1 MSRSKTKNNRRIRK
15 RTAFGLFVVFS
26 SLGTLQIV
34 SSTKSQLAT
43 VRRDLAASS
52 ALSAP
57 SAGFENYLLV
67 GSDSREGADPN
78 DADFATIGGEGEV
91 SGRRSDTLMVFHYD
105 IATGAGALI
114 SFPRDLWVKLGD
126 GQKAG
131 RINSAY
137 QLGTDVLVRTMQTE
151 FGIPIHHY
159 LEIDFQ
165 GFKGLVDSIGGVQLC
180 LQFPSRDKRTGF
192 FMPSGCH
199 NLEGVRALAF
209 ARSRFF
215 ETKVKNKWQIDGS
228 SDIGRSKR
236 QRQFIAAMLN
246 SALTRVISNPFM
258 VSSAFAGATKA
269 IIIDENLD
277 LTELAK
283 KIRPAAKGAISRYS
297 LAVYGDQVGE
307 DSVLRVAKDS
317 APVLAFFGGTGPA
330 PEVLDEN

>member
-1 MSRSKTKNNRRIRK
+1 MSRSKTTNNRRIRK
-15 RTAFGLFVVFS
+15 QTAFGLFIVFS
-26 SLGTLQIV
+26 SLGALQIV
-34 SSTKSQLAT
+34 SSTKSQLNT
-43 VRRDLAASS
+43 VRRDLVASS

-67 GSDSREGADPN
+67 GSDSREGTDPN

-91 SGRRSDTLMVFHYD
+91 SGRRSDTLMIFHYD

-131 RINSAY
+131 RINSGY
-137 QLGTDVLVRTMQTE
+137 QLGTDVLIRTIQNE
-151 FGIPIHHY
+151 FGIPVHHY

-165 GFKGLVDSIGGVQLC
+165 GFKGLVDSIGGVQIC
-180 LQFPSRDKRTGF
+180 AQFPSRDKHTGF

-215 ETKVKNKWQIDGS
+215 ETKIENKWRIDGT
-228 SDIGRSKR
+228 SDIGRGKR

-258 VSSAFAGATKA
+258 VSSAFAGATKS
-269 IIIDENLD
+269 IITDENLD
-277 LTELAK
+277 LTEFAK

-297 LAVYGDQVGE
+297 LAVYGDRVGE
-307 DSVLRVAKDS
+307 DSVLRVAKDA

-330 PEVLDEN
+330 PELVDEG

>member
-1 MSRSKTKNNRRIRK
+1 M
-15 RTAFGLFVVFS
+15 LFLVFS
-26 SLGTLQIV
+26 SLGALQIV
-34 SSTKSQLAT
+34 TAIKSQLAT
-43 VRRDLAASS
+43 VRRDLVASS

-67 GSDSREGADPN
+67 GSDSREGTDPN
-78 DADFATIGGEGEV
+78 DADFAAIGGEGEV
-91 SGRRSDTLMVFHYD
+91 SGRRSDTLMIFHYD

-137 QLGTDVLVRTMQTE
+137 QLGTDVIVRTMQTE

-165 GFKGLVDSIGGVQLC
+165 GFKGLVDSIGGVQIC
-180 LQFPSRDKRTGF
+180 TQFPSRDKHTGF
-192 FMPSGCH
+192 FMPGGCH

-215 ETKVKNKWQIDGS
+215 ETKVENKWQIDGS
-228 SDIGRSKR
+228 SDIGRGKR

-246 SALTRVISNPFM
+246 SALTRVISNPFS
-258 VSSAFAGATKA
+258 VSSAFAGATRS
-269 IIIDENLD
+269 IITDENLD
-277 LTELAK
+277 LTEFAK

-297 LAVYGDQVGE
+297 LAVYGDRVGE
-307 DSVLRVAKDS
+307 DSVLRVAKDA

-330 PEVLDEN
+330 PEVLDDN

>member
-1 MSRSKTKNNRRIRK
+1 MSRSKTKNSRRIRK
-15 RTAFGLFVVFS
+15 RTAFGLFLVFS
-26 SLGTLQIV
+26 SLGALQIAAA
-34 SSTKSQLAT
+34 TKSQLAT
-43 VRRDLAASS
+43 VRRDLIASS
-52 ALSAP
+52 ELSAP

-78 DADFATIGGEGEV
+78 DADFAAIGGEGEV
-91 SGRRSDTLMVFHYD
+91 SGRRSDTLMIFHYD
-105 IATGAGALI
+105 IATGAGALV

-137 QLGTDVLVRTMQTE
+137 QLGTDVLIRTIQNE

-165 GFKGLVDSIGGVQLC
+165 GFKGLVDAIGGVKIC
-180 LQFPSRDKRTGF
+180 TQFPSRDKHTGF
-192 FMPSGCH
+192 FMPGGCH
-199 NLEGVRALAF
+199 NLKGVRALAF

-215 ETKVKNKWQIDGS
+215 ETKVENKWQIDGS
-228 SDIGRSKR
+228 SDIGRGKR

-246 SALTRVISNPFM
+246 SALTRVISNPFSA
-258 VSSAFAGATKA
+258 SSAFAGATKS
-269 IIIDENLD
+269 IITDENLD
-277 LTELAK
+277 LTEFAK

-297 LAVYGDQVGE
+297 LAVYGDRVGE
-307 DSVLRVAKDS
+307 DSVLRVAKDG

-330 PEVLDEN
+330 PELVDES

>member
-15 RTAFGLFVVFS
+15 RTAFGLFIVFS
-26 SLGTLQIV
+26 SLGALQIV

-43 VRRDLAASS
+43 VRRDLVASS

-78 DADFATIGGEGEV
+78 DADFAAIGGEGEV

-165 GFKGLVDSIGGVQLC
+165 GFKGLVDSIGGVQIC
-180 LQFPSRDKRTGF
+180 TQFPSRDKHTGF
-192 FMPSGCH
+192 FMPGGCH
-199 NLEGVRALAF
+199 NLDGVRALAF

-215 ETKVKNKWQIDGS
+215 ETKVENKWQIDGS
-228 SDIGRSKR
+228 SDIGRGKR
-236 QRQFIAAMLN
+236 QRQFVAAMLN
-246 SALTRVISNPFM
+246 SAITRVISNPFSA
-258 VSSAFAGATKA
+258 SSAFAGATKS
-269 IIIDENLD
+269 IITDENLD
-277 LTELAK
+277 LTEFAK
-283 KIRPAAKGAISRYS
+283 KVRPAANGAISRYS
-297 LAVYGDQVGE
+297 LVVYGDRVGE
-307 DSVLRVAKDS
+307 DSVLRVAKDA

-330 PEVLDEN
+330 PELLDDN

>member
-1 MSRSKTKNNRRIRK
+1 MSRSKTKNNRRLRK

-43 VRRDLAASS
+43 VRRDLVASS

-165 GFKGLVDSIGGVQLC
+165 GFKGLVDSIGGVQIC
-180 LQFPSRDKRTGF
+180 SQFPSRDKRTGF
-192 FMPSGCH
+192 FMPSWCH

-246 SALTRVISNPFM
+246 
-258 VSSAFAGATKA
+258 
-269 IIIDENLD
+269 
-277 LTELAK
+277 
-283 KIRPAAKGAISRYS
+283 
-297 LAVYGDQVGE
+297 
-307 DSVLRVAKDS
+307 
-317 APVLAFFGGTGPA
+317 
-330 PEVLDEN
+330 

>member
-1 MSRSKTKNNRRIRK
+1 MSRSKTKNSRRIRK
-15 RTAFGLFVVFS
+15 RTAFGLFLVFS
-26 SLGTLQIV
+26 SLGALQIAAA
-34 SSTKSQLAT
+34 TKSQLAT
-43 VRRDLAASS
+43 VRRDLIASS
-52 ALSAP
+52 ELSAP

-78 DADFATIGGEGEV
+78 DADFAAIGGEGEV
-91 SGRRSDTLMVFHYD
+91 SGRRSDTLMIFHYD
-105 IATGAGALI
+105 IATGAGALV

-137 QLGTDVLVRTMQTE
+137 QLGTDVLIRTIQNE

-165 GFKGLVDSIGGVQLC
+165 GFKGLVDAIGGVKIC
-180 LQFPSRDKRTGF
+180 TQFPSRDKHTGF
-192 FMPSGCH
+192 FMPGGCH
-199 NLEGVRALAF
+199 NLKGVRALAF

-215 ETKVKNKWQIDGS
+215 ETKVENKWQIDGS
-228 SDIGRSKR
+228 SDIGRGKR

-246 SALTRVISNPFM
+246 SALTRVISNPFSA
-258 VSSAFAGATKA
+258 SSAFAGATKS
-269 IIIDENLD
+269 IITDENLD
-277 LTELAK
+277 LTEFAK

-297 LAVYGDQVGE
+297 LAVYGDRVGE
-307 DSVLRVAKDS
+307 DSVLRVAKDA

-330 PEVLDEN
+330 PELVDES

>member
-1 MSRSKTKNNRRIRK
+1 M
-15 RTAFGLFVVFS
+15 LFLVFS
-26 SLGTLQIV
+26 SLGALQIV
-34 SSTKSQLAT
+34 TAIKSQLAT
-43 VRRDLAASS
+43 VRRDLVASS

-67 GSDSREGADPN
+67 GSDSREGTDPN
-78 DADFATIGGEGEV
+78 DADFAAIGGEGEV
-91 SGRRSDTLMVFHYD
+91 SGRRSDTLMIFHYD

-137 QLGTDVLVRTMQTE
+137 QLGTDVLIRTIQNE

-165 GFKGLVDSIGGVQLC
+165 GFKGLVDSIGGVQIC
-180 LQFPSRDKRTGF
+180 TQFPSRDKHTGF
-192 FMPSGCH
+192 FMPGGCH

-215 ETKVKNKWQIDGS
+215 ETKVENKWQIDGS
-228 SDIGRSKR
+228 SDIGRGKR
-236 QRQFIAAMLN
+236 QRQFIASMLN
-246 SALTRVISNPFM
+246 SGLTRVISNPFM
-258 VSSAFAGATKA
+258 VSSAFAGATKS
-269 IIIDENLD
+269 IITDENLD
-277 LTELAK
+277 LTEFAK

-297 LAVYGDQVGE
+297 LTVYGDRVGE
-307 DSVLRVAKDS
+307 DSVLRVAIDA

-330 PEVLDEN
+330 PEVPDEN

>member
-1 MSRSKTKNNRRIRK
+1 MSRSKTKNGRSYKTRL
-15 RTAFGLFVVFS
+15 AFTLFLAFS
-26 SLGTLQIV
+26 CLGALQIV
-34 SSTKSQLAT
+34 IATKSQLAT
-43 VRRDLAASS
+43 VRRDLAATS

-57 SAGFENYLLV
+57 SSGFENYLLV
-67 GSDSREGADPN
+67 GSDSRVGVDPN
-78 DADFATIGGEGEV
+78 DSDFATIGSNDEV

-105 IATGAGALI
+105 IATGSGALI

-131 RINSAY
+131 RINTAY
-137 QLGTDVLVRTMQTE
+137 QLGTDVLVRTIQNE

-165 GFKGLVDSIGGVQLC
+165 GFKGLVDSIGGVQIC
-180 LQFPSRDKRTGF
+180 TQFASRDKHTGF
-192 FMPSGCH
+192 FMPGGCH
-199 NLEGVRALAF
+199 NLNGVRALAF

-246 SALTRVISNPFM
+246 SALTRVISNPF
-258 VSSAFAGATKA
+258 VASSAFVGATNS
-269 IIIDENLD
+269 IITDQNLV
-277 LTELAK
+277 LTEFAK
-283 KIRPAAKGAISRYS
+283 KVKPAAQGAISRYS

-307 DSVLRVAKDS
+307 DSVLRVAKDA

-330 PEVLDEN
+330 PELLDEN

>member
-1 MSRSKTKNNRRIRK
+1 MSRSKTKNNRAV
-15 RTAFGLFVVFS
+15 RTRNAFILFLAFS
-26 SLGTLQIV
+26 SLGALQIV
-34 SSTKSQLAT
+34 AATKSQLAT
-43 VRRDLAASS
+43 VRRDLVASS

-78 DADFATIGGEGEV
+78 DADFAAIGGEGEV
-91 SGRRSDTLMVFHYD
+91 SGRRSDTLMIFHYD

-137 QLGTDVLVRTMQTE
+137 QLGTDVLVRTMQSE

-165 GFKGLVDSIGGVQLC
+165 GFKGLVDSIGGVQIC
-180 LQFPSRDKRTGF
+180 TQFPSRDKHTGF
-192 FMPSGCH
+192 FMPGGCH

-215 ETKVKNKWQIDGS
+215 ETKVENKN
-228 SDIGRSKR
+228 
-236 QRQFIAAMLN
+236 QRR
-246 SALTRVISNPFM
+246 ALTQRFS
-258 VSSAFAGATKA
+258 
-269 IIIDENLD
+269 
-277 LTELAK
+277 
-283 KIRPAAKGAISRYS
+283 
-297 LAVYGDQVGE
+297 
-307 DSVLRVAKDS
+307 
-317 APVLAFFGGTGPA
+317 
-330 PEVLDEN
+330 

>member
-1 MSRSKTKNNRRIRK
+1 MSRSKTKNSRGIRRRIAL
-15 RTAFGLFVVFS
+15 TLFLVFS
-26 SLGTLQIV
+26 SLGALQIV
-34 SSTKSQLAT
+34 AATKTQLAT
-43 VRRDLAASS
+43 VRRDIVASS

-57 SAGFENYLLV
+57 NAGFENYLLV

-91 SGRRSDTLMVFHYD
+91 SGRRSDTLMIFHYD

-137 QLGTDVLVRTMQTE
+137 QLGTDVLIRTIQNE

-165 GFKGLVDSIGGVQLC
+165 GFKGLVDSIGGVQIC
-180 LQFPSRDKRTGF
+180 TQFPSRDKHTGF
-192 FMPSGCH
+192 FMPGGCH

-215 ETKVKNKWQIDGS
+215 ETKVENKWQIDGS
-228 SDIGRSKR
+228 SDIGRGKR

-246 SALTRVISNPFM
+246 SALTRVISNPFSA
-258 VSSAFAGATKA
+258 SSAFAGATRS
-269 IIIDENLD
+269 IITDANLD
-277 LTELAK
+277 LTEFAK
-283 KIRPAAKGAISRYS
+283 KVRPAAEGSISRYS
-297 LAVYGDQVGE
+297 LAVYGDRVGE
-307 DSVLRVAKDS
+307 DSVLRVAKDA
-317 APVLAFFGGTGPA
+317 APVLAFFGGTGLA
-330 PEVLDEN
+330 PEVPDEN

>member
-1 MSRSKTKNNRRIRK
+1 MSRSKTKNNRKIRK
-15 RTAFGLFVVFS
+15 LIAFTLFLVFS
-26 SLGTLQIV
+26 SLGALQIAAA
-34 SSTKSQLAT
+34 TKSQLST
-43 VRRDLAASS
+43 VRRDIVASS

-57 SAGFENYLLV
+57 STGFENYLLV

-78 DADFATIGGEGEV
+78 DADFAAIGGEGDV
-91 SGRRSDTLMVFHYD
+91 SGRRSDTLMIFHYD

-165 GFKGLVDSIGGVQLC
+165 GFKGLVDSIGGVQIC
-180 LQFPSRDKRTGF
+180 TQFPSRDKHTGF
-192 FMPSGCH
+192 FMPGGCH
-199 NLEGVRALAF
+199 NLDGVRALAF

-215 ETKVKNKWQIDGS
+215 ETKVENKWQIDGS
-228 SDIGRSKR
+228 FDIGRGKR
-236 QRQFIAAMLN
+236 QRQFIASMLN
-246 SALTRVISNPFM
+246 SGLTRVISNPFTA
-258 VSSAFAGATKA
+258 SSAFAGATKS
-269 IIIDENLD
+269 IITDENLD
-277 LTELAK
+277 LTEFAK

-307 DSVLRVAKDS
+307 DSVLRVAKDA

-330 PEVLDEN
+330 PELVDES